1 MPDGIAAPPVEE
13 LAPVPEEEH
22 VDLPVTAAEAARE
35 EGLAVFW
42 IFVVFGSIFAV
53 AGWLLPWFVELTSNG
68 VGFSPQDVASSS
80 PTGIGT
86 LLVYLIGVA
95 MVANIAGAIAD
106 FLAVHWHIGRPWRF
120 QRTRAALA
128 LAAAISTFVV
138 WVLIGVNREE
148 DLFGHLSDFAS
159 ADNAIWMMLTGM
171 LVLALANG
179 FRELVVRY
187 PDQFFAAVFLLFG
200 ACVPFIFNNPQATE
214 VLSWAAGAAA
224 VYVLLALGLN
234 VVVGFAGLLDLGYAA
249 FFAIGAYT
257 AGSLASPRHGLHIPF
272 WVIIFLAVSVA
283 ALFGALLGAPTLR
296 LRGDYLAIVTLGF
309 GEIIPDA
316 AKNNLFSQTGGP
328 NGITGIYHP
337 SVGFLGRYFDFGLNP
352 RYYYWSLLFVI
363 VLVILAFSNLQRS
376 RLGRAWVAIRED
388 EIAAAA
394 TGINTV
400 STKLLAFAIGASVSG
415 LAGSF
420 YGAQLGVVTPD
431 DFEFAVSV
439 TALTTVV
446 LGGLGSNPGA
456 ALGGILVSFIIFW
469 VLPHLQEWMT
479 TFGQT
484 TGITS
489 LGTINYSTYTYVVY
503 GLILISIM
511 LLRPGGLL
519 PSKARKVELQA
530 GHESESLAAV
540 QGVV

>member
-1 MPDGIAAPPVEE
+1 MPDGVATPPLEE
-13 LAPVPEEEH
+13 RPLAPEEVG
-22 VDLPVTAAEAARE
+22 VDLPFTAAEAAAE
-35 EGLAVFW
+35 EGQAVFW
-42 IFVVFGSIFAV
+42 IFVVAGLVFLV

-68 VGFSPQDVASSS
+68 VGFSPQDAVSSA

-86 LLVYLIGVA
+86 VLVYVIGVA
-95 MVANIAGAIAD
+95 MVANIAGAISD
-106 FLAVHWHIGRPWRF
+106 VLAVHWHIGRPWRME
-120 QRTRAALA
+120 RTRAVLA
-128 LAAAISTFVV
+128 LAGAISAFSI
-138 WVLIGVNREE
+138 WVLIGVYREE
-148 DLFGHLSDFAS
+148 DLFGHLSAFAS
-159 ADNAIWMMLTGM
+159 ADGAIWMTLTGM
-171 LVLALANG
+171 LVLALAHG
-179 FRELVVRY
+179 FREQVARH
-187 PDQFFAAVFLLFG
+187 PDQFFAGVFLLFG
-200 ACVPFIFNNPQATE
+200 ALVPVIFGNQQATE
-214 VLSWAAGAAA
+214 VLTWAAGAAA
-224 VYVLLALGLN
+224 VYTLLALGLN

-257 AGSLASPRHGLHIPF
+257 AGSMASPRHGLHIPF
-272 WVIIFLAVSVA
+272 WVIVFVAVAVA
-283 ALFGALLGAPTLR
+283 ALFGAVLGAPTLR

-309 GEIIPDA
+309 GEIIPNA
-316 AKNNLFSQTGGP
+316 AQNNLFSQTGGP
-328 NGITGIYHP
+328 NGITGIRHP
-337 SVGFLGRYFDFGLNP
+337 DIFGFNFGQNP

-420 YGAQLGVVTPD
+420 YGAQLGVVTPE

-446 LGGLGSNPGA
+446 LGGLGSNTGA

-479 TFGQT
+479 TVGQT

-489 LGTINYSTYTYVVY
+489 LGTINYSTYTYIVY